1 MTAQELNSEGVK
13 YWEGTEVE
21 QDFGKALEYYHAAA
35 KLNYPKAFLNIGI
48 CYMNGQG
55 VEENKEKAFQYFC
68 KAGELGNADGLY
80 NAAVFMRNGIGT
92 EKNEAKSLEWT
103 LMAAEKDNA
112 YALNYLGDCYYRNDN
127 KTKAYDY
134 YSRSSMLGNPLA
146 TINTIAHFLYRT
158 DRETALAGLNKAI
171 EQNTNGQ
178 FAGII
183 SDERILQATRV
194 CFGLTKLKHRIC
206 SLEEILSKTRE
217 ELYAKTVDWY
227 SERYPLINFSIIDFE
242 KEIPVFTAI
251 DIYERGSSSFVM
263 PYNNVLRVDLFDD
276 FPYKNNIRE
285 FIIDRNFDYDDDK
298 YSHFHS
304 LPNLEKFT
312 VIQPSPFSVEDGVL
326 YIDNCDEMEGSNILF
341 DFTEKPQGRV
351 LVAFPPNHPAKKFV
365 IPSDVVAICNSAF
378 AFSKLEELTIPDSV
392 EQINYVAFVK
402 MEKLQILRVPNKMIK
417 MYLDHYDTEPID
429 FDLYSN
435 NEDVSLDDEVVK
447 FWNEVRNLE
456 PHFDWSHY
464 WYNTTV
470 WENRHREF
478 LDIDDTQTEGRFI
491 PDLSSNGAD
500 SIPF

>member
-1 MTAQELNSEGVK
+1 MTSQELPF
-13 YWEGTEVE
+13 WEGPEPDL
-21 QDFGKALEYYHAAA
+21 DFGKTFTHYYESAEMGS
-35 KLNYPKAFLNIGI
+35 PEEFLNLGVS
-48 CYMNGQG
+48 YMNGQG

-103 LMAAEKDNA
+103 FLAAEKGNA

-227 SERYPLINFSIIDFE
+227 SERYPLNSSVFIDL
-242 KEIPVFTAI
+242 I
-251 DIYERGSSSFVM
+251 
-263 PYNNVLRVDLFDD
+263 
-276 FPYKNNIRE
+276 
-285 FIIDRNFDYDDDK
+285 
-298 YSHFHS
+298 
-304 LPNLEKFT
+304 
-312 VIQPSPFSVEDGVL
+312 
-326 YIDNCDEMEGSNILF
+326 
-341 DFTEKPQGRV
+341 
-351 LVAFPPNHPAKKFV
+351 
-365 IPSDVVAICNSAF
+365 
-378 AFSKLEELTIPDSV
+378 
-392 EQINYVAFVK
+392 
-402 MEKLQILRVPNKMIK
+402 
-417 MYLDHYDTEPID
+417 
-429 FDLYSN
+429 
-435 NEDVSLDDEVVK
+435 
-447 FWNEVRNLE
+447 
-456 PHFDWSHY
+456 
-464 WYNTTV
+464 
-470 WENRHREF
+470 
-478 LDIDDTQTEGRFI
+478 
-491 PDLSSNGAD
+491 
-500 SIPF
+500 